1 MWAAGDATG
10 TVRDVITGALQPDEP
25 IMALRR
31 GGKAVILMTY
41 RGDW

>member
-1 MWAAGDATG
+1 MTDGN
-10 TVRDVITGALQPDEP
+10 DVSEP

-31 GGKAVILMTY
+31 GGKAVVLMTF